1 VTPEWKFCKFLIK
14 QCAAHLGAFIDLRQ
28 KVVKNEINI
37 TLCQGNQSADHSGVQ
52 DLSALHSS
60 AQTLGGKQGNI
71 YLILTFTL
79 LTLVSLLT
87 LSRSKGEQLEQLRE
101 WRNV

>member
-28 KVVKNEINI
+28 KIVKNEINI

-52 DLSALHSS
+52 DLSALHL
-60 AQTLGGKQGNI
+60 QLKHWGVNKG
-71 YLILTFTL
+71 TFT
-79 LTLVSLLT
+79 
-87 LSRSKGEQLEQLRE
+87 
-101 WRNV
+101 